1 MRIVLWSL
9 RILVFL
15 FLLAFALKNT
25 DPVSIRFF
33 LDSAWDAPLIIVVL
47 AFFAGG
53 VLLGVLSL
61 IGTVFSLRR
70 ELARLRRATRGE
82 PSGSAGS
89 ASQRRPPAG
98 CRRLRRAQRTR
109 LTACRR

>member
-15 FLLAFALKNT
+15 FLLAFALKNS

-33 LDSAWDAPLIIVVL
+33 LDSAWNAPLIIIVL

-70 ELARLRRATRGE
+70 ELARLRRATRSE
-82 PSGSAGS
+82 GSKVHPQEA
-89 ASQRRPPAG
+89 
-98 CRRLRRAQRTR
+98 LR
-109 LTACRR
+109 